1 MTGGLSCALVID
13 ELLRRNAEAPAPPT
27 ASARPTLQVA
37 VLTCMDARID
47 PVALFGVRPGEV
59 HVLRNAGAVV
69 TDDMERSLA
78 ISQRK
83 LGTTQVLVVAHT
95 RCGMATFTDDEFA
108 GELEAETGSRPQ
120 WPVHT
125 FGDPAES
132 VRAGVARLRQSPF
145 LQPGAVVAGYVYDV
159 DAGALTPIG

>member
-1 MTGGLSCALVID
+1 
-13 ELLRRNAEAPAPPT
+13 
-27 ASARPTLQVA
+27 
-37 VLTCMDARID
+37 MDARID
-47 PVALFGVRPGEV
+47 PAALFGVRPGEA

-83 LGTTQVLVVAHT
+83 LGTNQVLVVAHT

-108 GELEAETGSRPQ
+108 AELAAETGSRPQ

-125 FGDPAES
+125 FEDPGQS
-132 VRAGVARLRQSPF
+132 VRDGLARLRNSPF

-159 DAGALTPIG
+159 DTGGLTRID

>member
-1 MTGGLSCALVID
+1 VID
-13 ELLRRNAEAPAPPT
+13 ELVRRNSAAAPPDQ
-27 ASARPTLQVA
+27 AAARPTLQVA

-69 TDDMERSLA
+69 TDDVERSLA

-83 LGTTQVLVVAHT
+83 LGTTQVMVVAHT

-108 GELEAETGSRPQ
+108 TEVAAEAGSRPQ

-125 FGDPAES
+125 FGDPAQN
-132 VRAGVARLRQSPF
+132 VHDGLARLRQSQF
-145 LQPGAVVAGYVYDV
+145 LRPGAVVAGYVYDV
-159 DAGALTPIG
+159 DTGELSPIG

>member
-1 MTGGLSCALVID
+1 MID
-13 ELLRRNAEAPAPPT
+13 ELLRRNAAAAAPPS
-27 ASARPTLQVA
+27 AAARPTLQVA

-69 TDDMERSLA
+69 TDDMERSLT

-95 RCGMATFTDDEFA
+95 RCGMATFTDDEFVA
-108 GELEAETGSRPQ
+108 ELEADTGSRPQ

-125 FGDPAES
+125 FGDPAQN
-132 VRAGVARLRQSPF
+132 VRDGVDRLRGSPF
-145 LQPGAVVAGYVYDV
+145 LQRGTAVAGYVLDV
-159 DAGALTPIG
+159 DSGELTPVG